1 MSDPTWFGSF
11 RGLYETAISKLHHYW
26 HYNKSCVNFFCE
38 EIPSFLPILRLVV
51 AQAVEVGHLS
61 PQPQHQMRI
70 LLAQIIKGPKITI
83 YEFLQHQPRI
93 AS

>member
-1 MSDPTWFGSF
+1 MCQFF
-11 RGLYETAISKLHHYW
+11 LRGNSIIFTDFA
-26 HYNKSCVNFFCE
+26 
-38 EIPSFLPILRLVV
+38 PRG
-51 AQAVEVGHLS
+51 QAVEVGHLS

>member
-1 MSDPTWFGSF
+1 MCQFFLRENSIIFTDFAP
-11 RGLYETAISKLHHYW
+11 RG
-26 HYNKSCVNFFCE
+26 
-38 EIPSFLPILRLVV
+38 
-51 AQAVEVGHLS
+51 QAVEVGHLS

-70 LLAQIIKGPKITI
+70 LQSQIIKGLKITI